1 MAASRPHRTDL
12 RLVESPGNRP
22 PEVGR
27 AMPRHVKTTFGEHVR
42 RLRAE
47 KGIGQ
52 RELARAL
59 DVSPSYLNDI
69 EKDKRVAP
77 RPELVRAMAEIL
89 EADVERIFDLAGRSR
104 NTIALDVAEL
114 VLDNPDVVG
123 LLRAI
128 ADYGLSGVEVRNI
141 KENMMAS
148 NTRVLIIA
156 AGLGSRMKSYT
167 TDKPKCLLDFGGKTL
182 LQRQLRA
189 YRACGAKD
197 IALVRGYKKDKI
209 KYKGIRYHDNPNFE
223 NNNILNSI
231 FCAEDEINGHVII
244 SYSDILFEDHVVRR
258 LLDSEHDISIVVDID
273 WKGTY
278 VGRKQHPIDEAEN
291 VVFDANNN
299 VVNIGKI
306 LTDKRDVHG
315 EFIGMMK
322 LTPRGAEIFKRH
334 FNRAKALYWGKPFQ
348 RAKTFEKAYLTDMI
362 QEMADLGVPVH
373 CVIIERG
380 WKEIDTV
387 EDYEKALLEFQE

>member
-1 MAASRPHRTDL
+1 MAASRQHRTDL
-12 RLVESPGNRP
+12 RLVEGPADRP
-22 PEVGR
+22 PAMGR
-27 AMPRHVKTTFGEHVR
+27 AMPGHGKTTFGEHVR

-59 DVSPSYLNDI
+59 EVSPSYLNDI

-77 RPELVRAMAEIL
+77 RPELVKAMAEIL
-89 EADVERIFDLAGRSR
+89 EADAEPIFDLAGRSR
-104 NTIALDVAEL
+104 NTLPPDVGEL
-114 VLDNPDVVG
+114 VRDNPEVVG

-128 ADYGLSGVEVRNI
+128 ADYGLSGREVRNI
-141 KENMMAS
+141 KETMMAS

-189 YRACGAKD
+189 YRASGAKD

-209 KYKGIRYHDNPNFE
+209 KYKGIRYHENPNFE
-223 NNNILNSI
+223 NNNSLNSI

-258 LLDSEHDISIVVDID
+258 LLESEHDISIVVDID

-291 VVFDANNN
+291 VIFDANNN
-299 VVNIGKI
+299 VVKIGKV
-306 LTDKRDVHG
+306 LTEKHDVHG

-322 LTPRGAEIFKRH
+322 LTPRGSEIFKRH
-334 FNRAKALYWGKPFQ
+334 FHRSKDLYWGKPFQ
-348 RAKTFEKAYLTDMI
+348 RVQTFERAYLTDLI

-387 EDYEKALLEFQE
+387 EDYEKALSEFEE

>member
-1 MAASRPHRTDL
+1 MAPSPAHRPNL
-12 RLVESPGNRP
+12 SLVEGSGEPCAPAPANKGTRS
-22 PEVGR
+22 
-27 AMPRHVKTTFGEHVR
+27 MPRPGTTTFGEHVR
-42 RLRAE
+42 HLRSE

-77 RPELVRAMAEIL
+77 RPELVKAMADIL
-89 EADVERIFDLAGRSR
+89 EADAERIFDLAGRSR
-104 NTIALDVAEL
+104 NAIPPDVGEL
-114 VLDNPDVVG
+114 VLGNPDIVG

-128 ADYGLSGVEVRNI
+128 ADYGLSGAEIRNI
-141 KENMMAS
+141 KETLMAS
-148 NTRVLIIA
+148 NTRVLIVA

-209 KYKGIRYHDNPNFE
+209 KYKGIRYHENENFE

-244 SYSDILFEDHVVRR
+244 SYSDILFEEHVVRR

-273 WKGTY
+273 WKDYTSTA
-278 VGRKQHPIDEAEN
+278 RSIP
-291 VVFDANNN
+291 
-299 VVNIGKI
+299 
-306 LTDKRDVHG
+306 KRR
-315 EFIGMMK
+315 
-322 LTPRGAEIFKRH
+322 PRTSSSMPTTTSSISARFSPTSTTST
-334 FNRAKALYWGKPFQ
+334 ASSSA
-348 RAKTFEKAYLTDMI
+348 
-362 QEMADLGVPVH
+362 
-373 CVIIERG
+373 
-380 WKEIDTV
+380 
-387 EDYEKALLEFQE
+387 

>member
-1 MAASRPHRTDL
+1 MAISRSLPTA
-12 RLVESPGNRP
+12 
-22 PEVGR
+22 GR
-27 AMPRHVKTTFGEHVR
+27 AVARRGVTTFGEHVR
-42 RLRAE
+42 RLRTE

-59 DVSPSYLNDI
+59 DVSPSYVNDI

-77 RPELVRAMAEIL
+77 RPKLVKAMAEIL
-89 EADVERIFDLAGRSR
+89 DADAEHIFDLAGRSR
-104 NTIALDVAEL
+104 NTIPPDVGEL
-114 VLDNPDVVG
+114 VLDNPEVVG

-128 ADYGLSGVEVRNI
+128 ADYGLSGAEVRNI
-141 KENMMAS
+141 KETMMAS

-231 FCAEDEINGHVII
+231 FCAEEEINGHVII
-244 SYSDILFEDHVVRR
+244 SYSDILFEDHVVHR
-258 LLDSEHDISIVVDID
+258 LLESEHDISIVVDID

-278 VGRKQHPIDEAEN
+278 IGRKQHPIDEAEN
-291 VVFDANNN
+291 VVFDANNT

-322 LTPRGAEIFKRH
+322 LSPRGAEIFKRY

-348 RAKTFEKAYLTDMI
+348 RAKTFEKAYLTDLI

-387 EDYEKALLEFQE
+387 EDYEKALSEFEE

>member
-1 MAASRPHRTDL
+1 MAISRSLPTA
-12 RLVESPGNRP
+12 
-22 PEVGR
+22 GR
-27 AMPRHVKTTFGEHVR
+27 AVARRGVTTFGEHVR
-42 RLRAE
+42 RLRTE

-59 DVSPSYLNDI
+59 DVSPSYVNDI

-77 RPELVRAMAEIL
+77 RPKLVKAMAEIL
-89 EADVERIFDLAGRSR
+89 DADAEHIFDLAGRSR
-104 NTIALDVAEL
+104 NTIPPDVGEL
-114 VLDNPDVVG
+114 VLDNPEVVG

-128 ADYGLSGVEVRNI
+128 ADYSLSGAEVRNI
-141 KENMMAS
+141 KETMMAS

-231 FCAEDEINGHVII
+231 FCAEEEINGHVII
-244 SYSDILFEDHVVRR
+244 SYSDILFEDHVVHR
-258 LLDSEHDISIVVDID
+258 LLESEHDISIVVDID

-278 VGRKQHPIDEAEN
+278 IGRKQHPIDEAEN
-291 VVFDANNN
+291 VVFDANNT
-299 VVNIGKI
+299 VVNHRQDPDRQTRRPRRIHRHDEAVPARGGDLQAPLQPRQGPLLGQAVPTGKDI
-306 LTDKRDVHG
+306 REGLSHRPDPGDGR
-315 EFIGMMK
+315 
-322 LTPRGAEIFKRH
+322 PRRSRPLRH
-334 FNRAKALYWGKPFQ
+334 HRARLEGD
-348 RAKTFEKAYLTDMI
+348 RHRRGLREGTF
-362 QEMADLGVPVH
+362 GV
-373 CVIIERG
+373 RG
-380 WKEIDTV
+380 INPR
-387 EDYEKALLEFQE
+387 